1 MKLYN
6 IYESIILEEITNLM
20 QLNEAASES
29 EIDNIL
35 NGDPN
40 KKGKF
45 YYVSFKYQSNNGEIS
60 NRWVQ
65 IFQRNISTANNGLI
79 DAYQVSKNGQDSA
92 PSNESGSLTGWKK
105 FRLDRMSEI
114 KVSKVPFYD
123 EPKPYVSG
131 YRADG
136 TPITARLHKNG
147 GNDSPSV
154 QSTVKYSDIGSYQ
167 YADSTLKQKEY
178 QKKKAEKEKQ
188 QRIELQKQNF
198 ANRNQAQDKEKK
210 ELQKVEF
217 DKFKQRQQQL
227 QQQRDLEKQQQQK
240 QELPKD
246 SDIENNDIENKD
258 ELNNL

>member
-105 FRLDRMSEI
+105 FKLDRMSEI
-114 KVSKVPFYD
+114 KVSKVPFY
-123 EPKPYVSG
+123 EAPKRYISG
-131 YRADG
+131 YKADG
-136 TPITARLHKNG
+136 SPKWAAFNPNG
-147 GNDSPSV
+147 NNSPTV
-154 QSTVKYSDIGSYQ
+154 QSTQKIADIGSYQ
-167 YADSTLKQKEY
+167 YADSTIKQREY